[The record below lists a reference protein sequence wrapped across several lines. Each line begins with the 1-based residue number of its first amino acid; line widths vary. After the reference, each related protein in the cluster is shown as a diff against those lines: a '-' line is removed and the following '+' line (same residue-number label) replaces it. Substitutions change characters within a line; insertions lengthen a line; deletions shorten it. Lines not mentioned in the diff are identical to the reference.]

1 MYSTDIP
8 APQGQPARHGLVDTA
23 PRPSNEVGLGDRWEI
38 GFAFTPESCDE
49 PESWVIPCVGNQTA
63 GGPGASITEN
73 RGNDALLEWTPFQVR
88 ASFKCD
94 AQQLGSVD
102 FQARARR
109 IFELGESKLIESE
122 LWRGDAAGAVGGGTN
137 LSLSQAGVTNLSTVG
152 PAAPAIALRALIQ
165 AAAGSAGGQRCMIH
179 ATPETA
185 MAWIQG
191 GGIKED
197 REGKLVTCVG
207 GHWVVAGSGY
217 TGSAPGNIDP
227 TTADTWH
234 WAYITTPVHVL
245 QGAELEVVSNRRP
258 DIIDREAND
267 AEVIVQRT
275 AIAYWD
281 GCLHAGLP
289 VNTHGTVI

>member
-23 PRPSNEVGLGDRWEI
+23 LRPSSELGLDNRWEL
-38 GFAFTPESCDE
+38 GFAFTPEACDE

-73 RGNDALLEWTPFQVR
+73 RGNDALLEWTPFVVR

-94 AQQLGSVD
+94 TQQLASID

-122 LWRGDAAGAVGGGTN
+122 LWRGDAAGAVAGGTN

-152 PAAPAIALRALIQ
+152 PVAPAIALRALVQ
-165 AAAGSAGGQRCMIH
+165 AAAETAGGQRCMIH
-179 ATPETA
+179 ATPEVA
-185 MAWIQG
+185 MAWMQG
-191 GGIKED
+191 HGIKED
-197 REGKLVTCVG
+197 RNGNLVTLVG
-207 GHWVVAGSGY
+207 GHYVVAGTGY
-217 TGSAPGNIDP
+217 TGTGPGNLDP
-227 TTADTWH
+227 GGTTH
-234 WAYITTPVHVL
+234 WAYVTTPVHVI
-245 QGAELEVVSNRRP
+245 QGTDIEVLGERRS

-275 AIAYWD
+275 AASYWD
-281 GCLHAGLP
+281 GCLHAGVP
-289 VNTHGTVI
+289 VNTTGTVI